1 MEHKVVSSP
10 MKRSVILV
18 VGAERRHRN
27 TVFDATMN
35 RFLSTGFHTLP
46 NTWNKYSLIANTN
59 NSTFRF
65 LFNDQLF
72 LSPHPLPFLNEMF
85 YVDGINLRAAGT
97 LTS

>member
-1 MEHKVVSSP
+1 